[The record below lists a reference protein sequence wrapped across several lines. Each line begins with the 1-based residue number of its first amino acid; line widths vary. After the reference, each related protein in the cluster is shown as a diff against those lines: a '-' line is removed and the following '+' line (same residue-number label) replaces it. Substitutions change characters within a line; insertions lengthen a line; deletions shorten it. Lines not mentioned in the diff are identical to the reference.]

1 MEYKELIELIREIFP
16 KDCIEIKTEE
26 YLHEFEI
33 LQMICKIS
41 YISKLPHIYIKL
53 NSDTKYSMMIKNQRI
68 GTIAIPHMWEIKF
81 PVESN
86 IFTCVIAV
94 TGDSPNFLKVPDQ
107 NIKEFII
114 LVSQKLNQY
123 EILHNQMDH
132 FYKDL
137 EQLKTNPQSQIRNYK
152 LTQLVQNESYINP

>member
-1 MEYKELIELIREIFP
+1 MEYKELIELIRDIFP

-26 YLHEFEI
+26 YLH
-33 LQMICKIS
+33 
-41 YISKLPHIYIKL
+41 SKFPYIYIKL

-68 GTIAIPHMWEIKF
+68 GTITIPHMWEIKF

-86 IFTCVIAV
+86 IIT
-94 TGDSPNFLKVPDQ
+94 SNFLKVPDQ
-107 NIKEFII
+107 NVKEFII
-114 LVSQKLNQY
+114 LAGQKLNQY
-123 EILHNQMDH
+123 EILHNQMDD

-152 LTQLVQNESYINP
+152 LTQLVQNES

>member
-26 YLHEFEI
+26 YLHA
-33 LQMICKIS
+33 
-41 YISKLPHIYIKL
+41 KLPHIHIKL
-53 NSDTKYSMMIKNQRI
+53 NRETKYSMMIKNQRI
-68 GTIAIPHMWEIKF
+68 GTITIPNMWEIKF

-86 IFTCVIAV
+86 IIT
-94 TGDSPNFLKVPDQ
+94 SNFLKIPDQ
-107 NIKEFII
+107 NVKEFII
-114 LVSQKLNQY
+114 LASQKLNQY

-137 EQLKTNPQSQIRNYK
+137 EQLKTNPQPQIRNYK
-152 LTQLVQNESYINP
+152 LTQLVQNESQN